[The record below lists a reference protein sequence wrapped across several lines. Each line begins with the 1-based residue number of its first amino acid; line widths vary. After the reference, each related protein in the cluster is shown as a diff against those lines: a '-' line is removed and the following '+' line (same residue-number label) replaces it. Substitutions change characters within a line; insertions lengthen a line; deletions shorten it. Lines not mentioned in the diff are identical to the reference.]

1 MDGFQALP
9 APPLFARQPVFTAD
23 LNVFGHE
30 LLYRQALASTQAVFT
45 DLDAA
50 TLTVVAGAFQWHPG
64 DLAGGQKILV
74 NFGRKTILDKAPY
87 ALPSGMTV
95 VQVEESVLLDGP
107 LLETLAALKAD
118 GYLLAVDG
126 FQASPEASP
135 LLDIADLVIIDVLG
149 KKKQDIQRLLSPV
162 LAKKLRAVAKRVED
176 KASFTLCKSLGFN
189 LFQGYFFKRPEVVAG
204 KRLASNEVA
213 RIRLLRLTQADHP
226 DEIALSDAI
235 RSDVSLSYR
244 LLSYLNSPLNGQRMA
259 RLSIPRALM
268 VLGWTH
274 LRHWL
279 KVIAL
284 TDLSPSGKTAE
295 LSFLSLQRAR
305 FFELVGQGLGR
316 DSAEAENLFT
326 LGLFSL
332 LDAMLHAPM
341 KEILV
346 NLPLDTILKDA
357 LLSAQG
363 EYAQWMDMA
372 HHFEQGDWAGL
383 EKTLDALNIPAG
395 LAAESYAQAM
405 EFAASFTRTGT

>member
-87 ALPSGMTV
+87 ALPADRTV
-95 VQVEESVLLDGP
+95 VQVEENVLLDGP
-107 LLETLAALKAD
+107 LLETLAAMKAD

-126 FQASPEASP
+126 FQASPGASP
-135 LLDIADLVIIDVLG
+135 LLDIADLVIIDVLD
-149 KKKQDIQRLLSPV
+149 KKKLALQRLLNPV

-176 KASFTLCKSLGFN
+176 KASFTLCKSLGFS

-305 FFELVGQGLGR
+305 FFELVGQGLSR

-346 NLPLDTILKDA
+346 NLPLDAILKDA

-363 EYAQWMDMA
+363 EYAQWLDMA

-383 EKTLDALNIPAG
+383 EKTLAALNIPAG